1 MFRLFSQSTGN
12 QTKTNRSWS
21 HASGAYWRRLHTFA
35 SDSDWLVV
43 LFTSVVIG
51 QSKITLVLVLRYS
64 IENHSILLRVYI
76 I

>member
-1 MFRLFSQSTGN
+1 MLFSQSTGS

-21 HASGAYWRRLHTFA
+21 QASGAWRRLHIFV

-51 QSKITLVLVLRYS
+51 QSKITLVLVLRYP
-64 IENHSILLRVYI
+64 IENHSI
-76 I
+76 